1 MSTPANTSNGVSA
14 SLSDADQRKRTQEE
28 MKQKLAK
35 ADAIMEPSTESVVD
49 RYLEAGGAPF
59 NTMNLLMSSYEG
71 LAAMTNM
78 VSSDTGPV
86 YGPGINAAISEAVSR
101 KIIENFDPQAAD
113 SKYSETGQLPEYIE
127 AMLSHQVWRK
137 TIYRLSERHP
147 GSTMLS
153 AALQHIADKGYQAE
167 MTSLS
172 SAPLHTHVFYSLLA
186 ECLENMSPANEENF
200 HEKLE
205 GLITAVCRREQTY
218 LVARYVFHGVQ
229 QKLGAKAAGIRRIDD
244 ELETYMLDNYKRP
257 QLAINIQLL
266 LSGLVVGGGN
276 SVVDAAASIIQE
288 EYAATGDVAS
298 LYNEYH
304 GAMTSGKPA
313 PPVDILRNERVL
325 HPIIEQVF
333 GHLWDTTVQKL
344 RPELA
349 NKYIWLIAYAVLCS
363 NEPIDEATKDKLQ
376 QLVVQLKE
384 VCEGLSIHPIQT
396 QIYQAVPKIL
406 DWISVPILARV
417 VLLWIRDVATY
428 DNFTYYDTYF
438 TSSEVPVLLLLL
450 EEIAYRHPLLKP
462 LVFAAYKDGFESQV
476 PGFSPEKQLRLQK
489 IIINRIALLAQLDYA
504 LPVIDYFSAKKEQI
518 DESVMVYFLHRLLA
532 QFEAPYPAEFLAPV
546 LELINYTIDGVKVA
560 KEKEIVYI
568 RGFLASIDNEQA
580 RLLCAA
586 LPDEASVTAT
596 LAD

>member
-1 MSTPANTSNGVSA
+1 
-14 SLSDADQRKRTQEE
+14 
-28 MKQKLAK
+28 
-35 ADAIMEPSTESVVD
+35 
-49 RYLEAGGAPF
+49 
-59 NTMNLLMSSYEG
+59 MSSYEG

-78 VSSDTGPV
+78 VSSDLGPV
-86 YGPGINAAISEAVSR
+86 YGSGINSAIGEAVSC
-101 KIIENFDPQAAD
+101 KIIKSFDPQVAD
-113 SKYSETGQLPEYIE
+113 SKYNETEQLPEYIE
-127 AMLSHQVWRK
+127 AMIPHQVWRK

-153 AALQHIADKGYQAE
+153 AALQHIADQGYQAE
-167 MTSLS
+167 MMSLS
-172 SAPLHTHVFYSLLA
+172 SAPLHTHIFYSLLA
-186 ECLENMSPANEENF
+186 ECLENMSPANEENI
-200 HEKLE
+200 HQKLE
-205 GLITAVCRREQTY
+205 ELITAVCRREQTY
-218 LVARYVFHGVQ
+218 LVARYIFHGVQ

-304 GAMTSGKPA
+304 GAVVSGKPA
-313 PPVDILRNERVL
+313 PPVDILRNVCVL

-333 GHLWDTTVQKL
+333 GHLWDTTVQKM

-349 NKYIWLIAYAVLCS
+349 NKYIWLIAYAALCS

-384 VCEGLSIHPIQT
+384 VCQGLSIHPIQT

-406 DWISVPILARV
+406 EWISVPILARV

-462 LVFAAYKDGFESQV
+462 LVFSAYKDGFESQV

-504 LPVIDYFSAKKEQI
+504 LPVIDYFAAKKEQI

-532 QFEAPYPAEFLAPV
+532 QFEAPYPAEFLVPV
-546 LELINYTIDGVKVA
+546 LELINFTIDGVKAA

-586 LPDEASVTAT
+586 LPDEASVTST